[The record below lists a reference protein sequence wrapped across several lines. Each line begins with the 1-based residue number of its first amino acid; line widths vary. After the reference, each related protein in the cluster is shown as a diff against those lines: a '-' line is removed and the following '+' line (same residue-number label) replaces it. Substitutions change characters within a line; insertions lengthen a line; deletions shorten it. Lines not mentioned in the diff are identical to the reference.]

1 MNLRLILTYVILA
14 AASLASLYPAL
25 WILLSSFKTG
35 TSLYSE
41 TLLPQGLTL
50 DHYRELLSGRK
61 YDYLLWFRN
70 TLKVAVFSTL
80 FGTFLTLL
88 GSYAVA
94 RFRFVGRRYGLMGLL
109 VLNMFPGFMSMIAIY
124 VFLLQLNLLNSHWA
138 LILVYS
144 SGSFLSNVFVAKGFY
159 DTIPRSLD
167 EAARIDGATNWQIF
181 TRIMIPLSKPMLTYV
196 SLVIFNGA
204 WVDFIFAKLILRT
217 GDKTTLAIGLYDMVS
232 RFNSTDFTIFAA
244 GAVLLA
250 VPVMILFIWLQRF
263 LVDGLTAGA
272 AKG

>member
-1 MNLRLILTYVILA
+1 MNLRLILTYFILIT
-14 AASLASLYPAL
+14 ASLASLYPAL

-41 TLLPQGLTL
+41 TLLPRSLTL

-94 RFRFVGRRYGLMGLL
+94 RFRFAGRRYGLMGLL

-159 DTIPRSLD
+159 DTIPQSLD
-167 EAARIDGATNWQIF
+167 EAARIDGATNWQVF
-181 TRIMIPLSKPMLTYV
+181 TRIMLPLSKPMLTYV